1 MSKKRMITKSVIFLL
16 ILAFILK
23 IFSSL
28 SIAMGYNANPLYNYS
43 SYSIFQE
50 PDNSIDVLS
59 IGDSNVYSSIFPLVW
74 WEQQG
79 FTGYTWGQ
87 PSQRIPETYEYLKK
101 IYKHQKPSI
110 VLIDGNSLF
119 RDKTDIDNLDSIT
132 KAKLATIFPVIS
144 FHKNLNPRRLK
155 NIFGNQHS
163 VMKGY
168 YYRKASHKVHK
179 KKHRMKFTRK
189 CWQINKLSA
198 STFSKC
204 IHYCKSQ
211 GSIPVLISVP
221 NYNGWNYQKHN
232 ALQEIA
238 DKNGINFVDLN
249 LELKKQINWKKD
261 SVDGGDHLVGGL
273 AGAILL
279 LEDGGAGEVQ
289 RTEVG
294 IIDILVGEDQILGPQ
309 LQGLGKLCAGVAN
322 LNGGLYFKL
331 GHGIAP
337 QLSWGDGWD

>member
-110 VLIDGNSLF
+110 VLIDGNNLF

-249 LELKKQINWKKD
+249 LELKEQINWKKD
-261 SVDGGDHLVGGL
+261 SVDGGDHLKIK
-273 AGAILL
+273 GAKKTSAYLGEYL
-279 LEDGGAGEVQ
+279 KKSMVFLTAGEL
-289 RTEVG
+289 RIINSG
-294 IIDILVGEDQILGPQ
+294 ITMWRN
-309 LQGLGKLCAGVAN
+309 GK
-322 LNGGLYFKL
+322 
-331 GHGIAP
+331 
-337 QLSWGDGWD
+337 S

>member
-79 FTGYTWGQ
+79 FY
-87 PSQRIPETYEYLKK
+87 RIYLGTAKPAYPGNLRIFKK

-110 VLIDGNSLF
+110 VLIDGNNLF

-144 FHKNLNPRRLK
+144 FHKNLNPHRLK
-155 NIFGNQHS
+155 NIFG
-163 VMKGY
+163 KPD
-168 YYRKASHKVHK
+168 
-179 KKHRMKFTRK
+179 TP
-189 CWQINKLSA
+189 L
-198 STFSKC
+198 
-204 IHYCKSQ
+204 
-211 GSIPVLISVP
+211 
-221 NYNGWNYQKHN
+221 
-232 ALQEIA
+232 
-238 DKNGINFVDLN
+238 
-249 LELKKQINWKKD
+249 
-261 SVDGGDHLVGGL
+261 
-273 AGAILL
+273 
-279 LEDGGAGEVQ
+279 
-289 RTEVG
+289 
-294 IIDILVGEDQILGPQ
+294 
-309 LQGLGKLCAGVAN
+309 
-322 LNGGLYFKL
+322 
-331 GHGIAP
+331 
-337 QLSWGDGWD
+337 

>member
-110 VLIDGNSLF
+110 VLIDG
-119 RDKTDIDNLDSIT
+119 T
-132 KAKLATIFPVIS
+132 
-144 FHKNLNPRRLK
+144 
-155 NIFGNQHS
+155 
-163 VMKGY
+163 
-168 YYRKASHKVHK
+168 
-179 KKHRMKFTRK
+179 
-189 CWQINKLSA
+189 
-198 STFSKC
+198 TFSVIKP
-204 IHYCKSQ
+204 ILITSTLSQ
-211 GSIPVLISVP
+211 RPNLQLFSRLSVST
-221 NYNGWNYQKHN
+221 K
-232 ALQEIA
+232 I
-238 DKNGINFVDLN
+238 
-249 LELKKQINWKKD
+249 
-261 SVDGGDHLVGGL
+261 
-273 AGAILL
+273 
-279 LEDGGAGEVQ
+279 
-289 RTEVG
+289 
-294 IIDILVGEDQILGPQ
+294 
-309 LQGLGKLCAGVAN
+309 
-322 LNGGLYFKL
+322 
-331 GHGIAP
+331 
-337 QLSWGDGWD
+337 

>member
-79 FTGYTWGQ
+79 FTGYPWGQ

-110 VLIDGNSLF
+110 VLIDGNNLF

-132 KAKLATIFPVIS
+132 KGSGCWSLLAKIYD
-144 FHKNLNPRRLK
+144 
-155 NIFGNQHS
+155 
-163 VMKGY
+163 MKG
-168 YYRKASHKVHK
+168 RKVFALFLFKYNFLN
-179 KKHRMKFTRK
+179 RIEEGRYG
-189 CWQINKLSA
+189 NLSL
-198 STFSKC
+198 F
-204 IHYCKSQ
+204 
-211 GSIPVLISVP
+211 
-221 NYNGWNYQKHN
+221 
-232 ALQEIA
+232 
-238 DKNGINFVDLN
+238 
-249 LELKKQINWKKD
+249 
-261 SVDGGDHLVGGL
+261 
-273 AGAILL
+273 
-279 LEDGGAGEVQ
+279 GESDW
-289 RTEVG
+289 T
-294 IIDILVGEDQILGPQ
+294 
-309 LQGLGKLCAGVAN
+309 
-322 LNGGLYFKL
+322 
-331 GHGIAP
+331 
-337 QLSWGDGWD
+337 

>member
-110 VLIDGNSLF
+110 VLIDGNNLF
-119 RDKTDIDNLDSIT
+119 LQLHGGCVDLFHLYPPYSSRPPSRAPSA
-132 KAKLATIFPVIS
+132 KA
-144 FHKNLNPRRLK
+144 
-155 NIFGNQHS
+155 
-163 VMKGY
+163 
-168 YYRKASHKVHK
+168 
-179 KKHRMKFTRK
+179 FTR
-189 CWQINKLSA
+189 
-198 STFSKC
+198 
-204 IHYCKSQ
+204 
-211 GSIPVLISVP
+211 P
-221 NYNGWNYQKHN
+221 
-232 ALQEIA
+232 
-238 DKNGINFVDLN
+238 
-249 LELKKQINWKKD
+249 
-261 SVDGGDHLVGGL
+261 
-273 AGAILL
+273 
-279 LEDGGAGEVQ
+279 
-289 RTEVG
+289 
-294 IIDILVGEDQILGPQ
+294 
-309 LQGLGKLCAGVAN
+309 
-322 LNGGLYFKL
+322 
-331 GHGIAP
+331 
-337 QLSWGDGWD
+337 